1 MEELRIGLVGTG
13 AIGRTHIER
22 INNTLQGAKVVGC
35 ADANVDFCKSVAEKY
50 GIKAWENGEE
60 MIASDEIDAVVVTT
74 LDPFHEQ
81 YVMAAIKAGKYVF
94 CEKPL
99 APEADACKRIV
110 EAEMAAGKQLV
121 QVGFMRRYDP
131 GYNQLKKAIDSGK
144 YGLPLML
151 HCVHRNYDAPG
162 FTTSMPVENSMIH
175 EIDVL
180 RWLLGEN
187 YKTAEVVFP
196 KTTRNAEGELR
207 DPQIMYLTT
216 ESGVRIDV
224 ESFVNCRYGY
234 DVRCEVVCEEGCL
247 NLPEPANAMIRTN
260 DARVTPICHDWSLP
274 GSIQH
279 RIPVLDQC
287 LQGRPRRRSVRLG
300 RLCWSGD
307 RKGGIQGA
315 RHADRCRDSLRRDAG
330 LLQKVTPNFSLS
342 LLWRA
347 AVHWIPRHRIR
358 NRLERTNNYEILL
371 KYRLPRLHAV

>member
-22 INNTLQGAKVVGC
+22 INHTLQGGRVVAC
-35 ADANVDFCKSVAEKY
+35 ADANIDFCKSVAEKY
-50 GIKAWENGEE
+50 GIQAYENGED
-60 MIASDEIDAVVVTT
+60 MIASDNIDAVVVTT

-81 YVMAAIKAGKYVF
+81 YVTAAIKAGKYVF

-110 EAEMAAGKQLV
+110 ELEMAAGKQLV

-131 GYNQLKKAIDSGK
+131 GYGQLKKMIDSGK
-144 YGLPLML
+144 YGQPLML

-260 DARVTPICHDWSLP
+260 DSRVTPICHD
-274 GSIQH
+274 
-279 RIPVLDQC
+279 
-287 LQGRPRRRSVRLG
+287 
-300 RLCWSGD
+300 
-307 RKGGIQGA
+307 
-315 RHADRCRDSLRRDAG
+315 
-330 LLQKVTPNFSLS
+330 
-342 LLWRA
+342 
-347 AVHWIPRHRIR
+347 
-358 NRLERTNNYEILL
+358 
-371 KYRLPRLHAV
+371 

>member
-1 MEELRIGLVGTG
+1 MSKEIKVGVIGCG
-13 AIGRTHIER
+13 AIGRQHIAR
-22 INNTLQGAKVVGC
+22 LMNTIPETRVVAV
-35 ADANVDFCKSVAEKY
+35 ADYYQPSAQEVAAQY
-50 GIKAWENGEE
+50 GITCCATGEE
-60 MIASDEIDAVVVTT
+60 LIALPEVEAVLVTSA
-74 LDPFHEQ
+74 DPSHAG
-81 YVMAAIKAGKYVF
+81 YVLECIKAGKFVF

-110 EAEMAAGKQLV
+110 GAEMAAGKQLV

-234 DVRCEVVCEEGCL
+234 DVRCEVVCEEGCI

-260 DARVTPICHDWSLP
+260 DSRVTPICHDWSERFP
-274 GSIQH
+274 EAYNIEFQSWINA
-279 RIPVLDQC
+279 C
-287 LQGRPRRRSVRLG
+287 KEGRVDGPSAWDGYTAQVTAKAASKARDTQSVVEI
-300 RLCWSGD
+300 
-307 RKGGIQGA
+307 KY
-315 RHADRCRDSLRRDAG
+315 DAMPDFY
-330 LLQKVTPNFSLS
+330 K
-342 LLWRA
+342 
-347 AVHWIPRHRIR
+347 
-358 NRLERTNNYEILL
+358 
-371 KYRLPRLHAV
+371 K

>member
-1 MEELRIGLVGTG
+1 
-13 AIGRTHIER
+13 
-22 INNTLQGAKVVGC
+22 
-35 ADANVDFCKSVAEKY
+35 
-50 GIKAWENGEE
+50 
-60 MIASDEIDAVVVTT
+60 
-74 LDPFHEQ
+74 
-81 YVMAAIKAGKYVF
+81 
-94 CEKPL
+94 
-99 APEADACKRIV
+99 
-110 EAEMAAGKQLV
+110 
-121 QVGFMRRYDP
+121 MRRYDP
-131 GYNQLKKAIDSGK
+131 GYGQLKKAIDSGK

-260 DARVTPICHDWSLP
+260 DARVTPICHDWSERFP
-274 GSIQH
+274 EAYNIEFQSWINA
-279 RIPVLDQC
+279 C
-287 LQGRPRRRSVRLG
+287 KEGRVDGPSAWDGYVG
-300 RLCWSGD
+300 QVTAKAAS
-307 RKGGIQGA
+307 KA
-315 RHADRCRDSLRRDAG
+315 RDT
-330 LLQKVTPNFSLS
+330 QTV
-342 LLWRA
+342 
-347 AVHWIPRHRIR
+347 V
-358 NRLERTNNYEILL
+358 EIHYDEMPDFY
-371 KYRLPRLHAV
+371 KK